1 MDQRQLPILKH
12 PTTNLTAKFS
22 NFIFHFSFLF
32 FIFVS
37 KFSRK
42 RENDER
48 GFRFRFKMEMSAL
61 FSYHLPH
68 HFSATHFRSFSFL
81 LYLQLFLLYLF
92 LFLQFFLFHGWSDVI
107 CCCLI
112 FYFIFIKSWFL
123 IKPTLF
129 GRLESWKKPHPLR
142 LYSCF
147 QWLKLFVCLFYLFY
161 FLIDLTIHGAVLFS
175 LWSIPWF
182 PLKPTLFG
190 YLESVGKP
198 YLIANL
204 QD

>member
-1 MDQRQLPILKH
+1 MAAVDQRQLPILKH

-22 NFIFHFSFLF
+22 IFIFHFSFLF

-129 GRLESWKKPHPLR
+129 GRLESLEKTPSTGTVFLFSMVKIV
-142 LYSCF
+142 C
-147 QWLKLFVCLFYLFY
+147 LFVCFICFTSS
-161 FLIDLTIHGAVLFS
+161 LI
-175 LWSIPWF
+175 
-182 PLKPTLFG
+182 
-190 YLESVGKP
+190 
-198 YLIANL
+198 
-204 QD
+204 